1 MQCKTFVW
9 CAFWRVGDGLQR
21 AEQKR
26 VLRELAVALVNC
38 VWWSGGVEDTC
49 ILCHEESREWSPAE
63 RALKG
68 RPGRRAGVMCEPPV
82 RYLLLQRQKQLRGSS
97 ESPTAV
103 KKAPYRTAS
112 SQMGSQRRPVVRAAA
127 SRSFASSCTHGSEL
141 GIHASLY

>member
-38 VWWSGGVEDTC
+38 VWWSGGVENTC

-82 RYLLLQRQKQLRGSS
+82 PVVATPEAAKSKLRI
-97 ESPTAV
+97 TH
-103 KKAPYRTAS
+103 S
-112 SQMGSQRRPVVRAAA
+112 SQEGAV
-127 SRSFASSCTHGSEL
+127 
-141 GIHASLY
+141 